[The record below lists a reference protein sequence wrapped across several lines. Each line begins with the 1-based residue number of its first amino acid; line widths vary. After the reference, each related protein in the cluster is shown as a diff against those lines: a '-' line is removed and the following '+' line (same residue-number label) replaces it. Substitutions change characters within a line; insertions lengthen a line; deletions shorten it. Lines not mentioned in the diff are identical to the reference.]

1 MSELGMTTD
10 PVALIPGSY
19 AAAHTVASAWRSRSE
34 ACTALRDGLCSLE
47 VDSAWAGY
55 PYEKYL
61 ERAEYVRSSWQ
72 RCGEHLMNGA
82 AALSAYGDALR
93 WAQDEAA
100 RAIDL
105 WEQAEAATIAARQ
118 AHRAKVRELER
129 DLGVRH
135 VELDVPFVDG
145 GADLRAQ
152 AVDVLTNAR
161 GVLDRYAVEAATA
174 IHAAAD
180 AAPLETPK
188 QAESTKNRAV
198 AGAVGSILFETAV
211 LNPAI
216 EQLNFIASMGNAL
229 INHPDILLELL
240 GGAALIV
247 GGGAMIGG
255 GGAMIGGGGA
265 LALTGVGAAPGG
277 GLAWAGVGVAGAG
290 LAAAGHAG
298 SRWMNEATG
307 DDAVRVAERPP
318 PHPEHGGRNV
328 LGHWNGDG
336 QRPWVDT
343 EKIGLDQVARDIGP
357 DVIRDKVRASIEGYH
372 HKPDAT
378 ADQIRYYDG
387 FFENP
392 DGTYTGI
399 EVKGGNGVRDAAQ
412 RGFDNTVSP
421 ERPAIAMYNGKQIE
435 ITRVHLERVK

>member
-118 AHRAKVRELER
+118 AHRATVRELER

-152 AVDVLTNAR
+152 AVEVLTNAR

-198 AGAVGSILFETAV
+198 AGAIGSILFETAV

-240 GGAALIV
+240 GGAALLV
-247 GGGAMIGG
+247 G

-307 DDAVRVAERPP
+307 DDAVRVTERPP

-328 LGHWNGDG
+328 LGQWNGDG

-343 EKIGLDQVARDIGP
+343 EKIGLDRVADRNHAE
-357 DVIRDKVRASIEGYH
+357 VIRDKVRATIEGYH
-372 HKPDAT
+372 HKPDRAS
-378 ADQIRYYDG
+378 DQHRYYDG
-387 FFENP
+387 LIENA

-399 EVKGGNGVRDAAQ
+399 EVKGGTGSRDAAQ
-412 RGFDNTVSP
+412 RSFDDAVSP
-421 ERPAIAMYNGKQIE
+421 ELPATATLNGKTIR
-435 ITRVHLERVK
+435 ITGVILETVK

>member
-34 ACTALRDGLCSLE
+34 ACTALRDGLSSLE
-47 VDSAWAGY
+47 VDSAWAGHSY
-55 PYEKYL
+55 VKYL

-93 WAQDEAA
+93 WAQEEAA

-118 AHRAKVRELER
+118 AHRATVRELER

-198 AGAVGSILFETAV
+198 AGAIGSVLFETAV

-240 GGAALIV
+240 GGAALV
-247 GGGAMIGG
+247 VG

-318 PHPEHGGRNV
+318 PHPEHGGRNI

-343 EKIGLDQVARDIGP
+343 EKIGLDRVADRRSVE
-357 DVIRDKVRASIEGYH
+357 VIRDKVRASIDGYR
-372 HKPDAT
+372 HKPDGS

-387 FFENP
+387 LFENA

-399 EVKGGNGVRDAAQ
+399 EVKGGTGSRDAAQ
-412 RGFDNTVSP
+412 RGFDATVSP
-421 ERPAIAMYNGKQIE
+421 ERPATATLNGKEIR
-435 ITRVHLERVK
+435 ITRVILETVK

>member
-1 MSELGMTTD
+1 MSELGTTND

-34 ACTALRDGLCSLE
+34 AATALRDGLRGLE
-47 VDSAWAGY
+47 VDSAWTGY

-72 RCGEHLMNGA
+72 RCGEYLMSGA

-105 WEQAEAATIAARQ
+105 WERAEAATIASRQ
-118 AHRAKVRELER
+118 EHQVKVRELER
-129 DLGVRH
+129 DLHLRH

-161 GVLDRYAVEAATA
+161 GVLDRYAVDAANA

-180 AAPLETPK
+180 AAPLQTPK
-188 QAESTKNRAV
+188 QAEGATNWAVVRAI
-198 AGAVGSILFETAV
+198 GSIMFETAV

-240 GGAALIV
+240 GGVALVV
-247 GGGAMIGG
+247 GGGT
-255 GGAMIGGGGA
+255 MIGGGGA
-265 LALTGVGAAPGG
+265 LAITGVGAAPGG
-277 GLAWAGVGVAGAG
+277 GLAWAGAGVVGAG
-290 LAAAGHAG
+290 VAAAGHAG
-298 SRWMNEATG
+298 IRWMNEAAG
-307 DDAVRVAERPP
+307 DDAASVARRPP
-318 PHPEHGGRNV
+318 PHPEYGGRDIK
-328 LGHWNGDG
+328 GHWNGDG

-343 EKIGLDQVARDIGP
+343 EKIGLDEVADDVGT
-357 DVIRDKVRASIEGYH
+357 DVIRDKVRATIEGYH
-372 HKPDAT
+372 HRPGMAS
-378 ADQIRYYDG
+378 DQHRYFDG
-387 FFENP
+387 LYSNG
-392 DGTYTGI
+392 DGTWTAI
-399 EVKGGNGVRDAAQ
+399 EVKGGTGSRDAAQ
-412 RGFDNTVSP
+412 EGFDAMVSR
-421 ERPAIAMYNGKQIE
+421 ERPAIATLNGQPIRIVDVILKH
-435 ITRVHLERVK
+435 VP

>member
-1 MSELGMTTD
+1 MPELGMTND

-34 ACTALRDGLCSLE
+34 AATTLRDGLRGLE
-47 VDSAWAGY
+47 VDSAWTGY

-72 RCGEHLMNGA
+72 RCGEHLMSGA

-93 WAQDEAA
+93 WAQEEAA

-105 WEQAEAATIAARQ
+105 WEQAEAATIASHQ
-118 AHRAKVRELER
+118 EHRVKVRELER
-129 DLGVRH
+129 DLGLRH

-152 AVDVLTNAR
+152 AVEVLTNAR
-161 GVLDRYAVEAATA
+161 GVLDRYAVDAANA
-174 IHAAAD
+174 IHEAAD

-188 QAESTKNRAV
+188 QAESTKNWAV
-198 AGAVGSILFETAV
+198 AGAIGTVMFETAV

-216 EQLNFIASMGNAL
+216 DQLNFIASMGNAL

-240 GGAALIV
+240 GGVALVV
-247 GGGAMIGG
+247 GGGT
-255 GGAMIGGGGA
+255 MIGGGGA

-290 LAAAGHAG
+290 LAAAGHA
-298 SRWMNEATG
+298 STRWMNEATG
-307 DDAVRVAERPP
+307 DDATRIVERPP
-318 PHPEHGGRNV
+318 PHPEHGGRDV
-328 LGHWNGDG
+328 LGQYNGDG

-343 EKIGLDQVARDIGP
+343 EKIGLDDVAEKRGVDI
-357 DVIRDKVRASIEGYH
+357 IRDKVRATIEGYH
-372 HKPDAT
+372 HRSDAT
-378 ADQIRYYDG
+378 SEQHRYYDG
-387 FFENP
+387 LYKNP

-399 EVKGGNGVRDAAQ
+399 EVKGGTGSRDAAQ
-412 RGFDNTVSP
+412 RGFDSTVSP
-421 ERPAIAMYNGKQIE
+421 DRPATATLNGEKIS
-435 ITRVHLERVK
+435 ITRVILKEVQ

>member
-1 MSELGMTTD
+1 MSELGMTND

-34 ACTALRDGLCSLE
+34 AATALRDGLRGLE
-47 VDSAWAGY
+47 VDSAWTGY

-72 RCGEHLMNGA
+72 RCGEYLMSGA

-105 WEQAEAATIAARQ
+105 WEQAEAATIASRQ
-118 AHRAKVRELER
+118 EHQVKVRELER
-129 DLGVRH
+129 DLHLRH

-161 GVLDRYAVEAATA
+161 GVLDRYAVDAANA

-180 AAPLETPK
+180 AAPLQTPE
-188 QAESTKNRAV
+188 QAEAATNWAV
-198 AGAVGSILFETAV
+198 VGAVGSIMFETAV

-240 GGAALIV
+240 GGVALVV
-247 GGGAMIGG
+247 GGGT
-255 GGAMIGGGGA
+255 MIGGGGA
-265 LALTGVGAAPGG
+265 LAITGVGAAPGG
-277 GLAWAGVGVAGAG
+277 GLAWAGAGVAAAG

-298 SRWMNEATG
+298 TRWMNEATG
-307 DDAVRVAERPP
+307 DDAVRIVERPP
-318 PHPEHGGRNV
+318 PHPEHGGRDIK
-328 LGHWNGDG
+328 GHWNGDG

-343 EKIGLDQVARDIGP
+343 EKIGLDRVADRRSVE
-357 DVIRDKVRASIEGYH
+357 VIHDKVRATIDGYR

-378 ADQIRYYDG
+378 SDQHRYYDG
-387 FFENP
+387 LYENA

-399 EVKGGNGVRDAAQ
+399 EVKGGTGSRDAAQ
-412 RGFDNTVSP
+412 KGFDSTVSP
-421 ERPAIAMYNGKQIE
+421 ERPATATLNGKTIQ
-435 ITRVHLERVK
+435 ITRVVLETVK

>member
-1 MSELGMTTD
+1 MSELGMTND

-19 AAAHTVASAWRSRSE
+19 AAAHTVASAWRHRSE
-34 ACTALRDGLCSLE
+34 AATALRDGLRGLE
-47 VDSAWAGY
+47 VDSAWTGY

-72 RCGEHLMNGA
+72 RCGEYLMSGA

-93 WAQDEAA
+93 WAQEEAA

-105 WEQAEAATIAARQ
+105 WEQAEAATIVSRQ
-118 AHRAKVRELER
+118 AHRVTVRELES
-129 DLGVRH
+129 DLGLRH

-161 GVLDRYAVEAATA
+161 GVLDRYAVDAATA
-174 IHAAAD
+174 IHDASD
-180 AAPLETPK
+180 AAPLQTPK
-188 QAESTKNRAV
+188 QADSTKNWAV
-198 AGAVGSILFETAV
+198 VGAIGSIMFETAV

-216 EQLNFIASMGNAL
+216 EQLNFIASMGAAL

-240 GGAALIV
+240 GGVALVV
-247 GGGAMIGG
+247 GGGT
-255 GGAMIGGGGA
+255 MIGGGGA
-265 LALTGVGAAPGG
+265 LVLTGVGGAPGA

-298 SRWMNEATG
+298 TRWMNEATG
-307 DDAVRVAERPP
+307 DDAVSVAERPP
-318 PHPEHGGRNV
+318 PHPEHGGRDV
-328 LGHWNGDG
+328 LGHYNGDG

-343 EKIGLDQVARDIGP
+343 EKIGLERVADKRGVE
-357 DVIRDKVRASIEGYH
+357 VIPDKVRATIEGYH
-372 HKPDAT
+372 HRPDVT
-378 ADQIRYYDG
+378 ADQTRYFDG
-387 FFENP
+387 LFENA

-399 EVKGGNGVRDAAQ
+399 EVKGGTGSRDAAQ
-412 RGFDNTVSP
+412 KGFDSTVSP
-421 ERPAIAMYNGKQIE
+421 ERPATATLNGKAIQ
-435 ITRVHLERVK
+435 ITRVVLETVK